1 MEEEE
6 STAREKEGLI
16 DGGGK
21 GGWGTACQA
30 VLSLITARGGLSQTS
45 CPQEPCLSPW
55 SGGWG
60 QGGLL
65 SWQIQGM
72 CIDRPSILV
81 SPGPSPSQIWW
92 HGHLPNDFPTLLQS
106 LYPKL
111 DCLSEPVLQHGS
123 TDPVCCCSG
132 VGIRGQERHLFKAV
146 LSLKPPFHQN
156 LAQEYKKMIL
166 CCCLVLAKIQT
177 LLSEK
182 LCAPASH
189 FLSFL
194 LFRHLFII
202 QTQKPGD

>member
-1 MEEEE
+1 ME
-6 STAREKEGLI
+6 
-16 DGGGK
+16 GGK
-21 GGWGTACQA
+21 EDKELHARQSWAWLQLLQGCPKPAASHRSPAC
-30 VLSLITARGGLSQTS
+30 L
-45 CPQEPCLSPW
+45 C
-55 SGGWG
+55 G
-60 QGGLL
+60 QGDGDKDCL

-72 CIDRPSILV
+72 CTDRSSILV
-81 SPGPSPSQIWW
+81 SPGPAPCQIWW
-92 HGHLPNDFPTLLQS
+92 HCHLPNHFPTLLQGFD
-106 LYPKL
+106 PKPDGL
-111 DCLSEPVLQHGS
+111 FEPVLQHGS

-146 LSLKPPFHQN
+146 LSLKPPLHQT

-194 LFRHLFII
+194 LSRHLFII
-202 QTQKPGD
+202 QNQKPGD